1 MNSVARIAI
10 LAGLVTFSS
19 AAYAADTMVI
29 DGATVHPITKD
40 PFVGRVVI
48 ANGIITA
55 VGADVAIPPDAQ
67 RIDAAGLHVY
77 PGLFDAF
84 SSLGLVEVDA
94 VSATN
99 DHTEMG
105 MYNPHLLAATAI
117 HPSSEV
123 LPVTRANG
131 ITHAIVAP
139 RAGRDGV
146 ISGQAALVNLDGW
159 TVAEMAVEPSLAMV
173 IDWPGIVTRRYDP
186 VTFSFKDTP
195 YNDAKEA
202 AEKEQNEL
210 REWFDA
216 ARHYQ
221 QADGVKDS
229 RAQRDQK
236 LAALS
241 LCLEGKKPVI
251 IVAEAKRD
259 IEAAVAFAEEYQLNM
274 ILAGAADAWRV
285 KELLAKKNIPV
296 ILRRTQ
302 SLPREEDDSYDQPYA
317 TPAQLREA
325 GIRIAFASSAG
336 SGGGAPSGP
345 HGSRTVPYEAE
356 QATGYGLSEDD
367 ALRAVTLW
375 PAEIFGV
382 ADRLGSI
389 EAGKI
394 ANLIVTD
401 GSPLAIESQLRHL
414 VIAGRVVE
422 LGNKHASLYEKYRAR
437 PHREPSG
444 AVGARR

>member
-1 MNSVARIAI
+1 MKTIQ
-10 LAGLVTFSS
+10 LATFSAVFLMASS
-19 AAYAADTMVI
+19 AAAQTLVI
-29 DGATVHPITKD
+29 DGATVHPVTKEA
-40 PFVGRVVI
+40 FVGRVVI

-55 VGADVAIPPDAQ
+55 AGADVAVPPDAQ
-67 RIDAAGLHVY
+67 RIDARGFHVY
-77 PGLFDAF
+77 PGMFDAF

-94 VSATN
+94 VSATA

-105 MYNPHLLAATAI
+105 MYNPHLLAASAI

-123 LPVTRANG
+123 IPVTRANG
-131 ITHAIVAP
+131 ITHALVAP
-139 RAGRDGV
+139 RAGREGV

-159 TVAEMAVEPSLAMV
+159 TVEEMAIDASVAMV

-186 VTFSFKDTP
+186 VTYSFKDTP

-216 ARHYQ
+216 AKHYR
-221 QADGVKDS
+221 QAAGVKDT
-229 RAQRDQK
+229 RAHRDQK

-251 IVAEAKRD
+251 IVAETKRD
-259 IEAAVAFAEEYQLNM
+259 IEAALAFAEEYQLN
-274 ILAGAADAWRV
+274 IVLAGATDAWRV
-285 KELLAKKNIPV
+285 KDVLAKKNIPV

-302 SLPREEDDSYDQPYA
+302 SLPRDDDDSYHQPYA
-317 TPAQLREA
+317 TPSQLQAA
-325 GIRIAFASSAG
+325 GVRIAFASSAG
-336 SGGGAPSGP
+336 SGGGTPSGP

-356 QATGYGLSEDD
+356 QATGFGLSEDD
-367 ALRAVTLW
+367 ALRAMTLW

-382 ADRLGSI
+382 ADKLGSI

-401 GSPLAIESQLRHL
+401 GSPLAIESRIRHL
-414 VIAGRVVE
+414 IIAGRQVE

-437 PHREPSG
+437 PHRDPSG

>member
-1 MNSVARIAI
+1 MKTIRLATLAAALCVA
-10 LAGLVTFSS
+10 SS
-19 AAYAADTMVI
+19 AAAQTLVI
-29 DGATVHPITKD
+29 DGATVHPLTKD
-40 PFVGRVVI
+40 AFVGRVVI

-55 VGADVAIPPDAQ
+55 VGSDVAIPPDAQ
-67 RIDAAGLHVY
+67 RIDASGFHVY
-77 PGLFDAF
+77 PGMFDAF

-94 VSATN
+94 VSATS

-105 MYNPHLLAATAI
+105 MYNPHLLAASAI

-123 LPVTRANG
+123 IPVTRANG
-131 ITHAIVAP
+131 ITHALVAP

-146 ISGQAALVNLDGW
+146 ISGQAALINLDGW
-159 TVAEMAVEPSLAMV
+159 TVDEMAVVPSVAMV

-210 REWFDA
+210 REWFEA

-221 QADGVKDS
+221 QAEGVKDT
-229 RAQRDQK
+229 RAHRDQK

-241 LCLEGKKPVI
+241 LCLQGKKPVI
-251 IVAEAKRD
+251 IVAETKRD

-274 ILAGAADAWRV
+274 ILAGATDAWRV

-302 SLPREEDDSYDQPYA
+302 SLPREEDDSYNQPYA
-317 TPAQLREA
+317 TPAQLQAA
-325 GIRIAFASSAG
+325 GVRIAFASSAG

-356 QATGYGLSEDD
+356 QATGFGLTEED
-367 ALRAVTLW
+367 ALRAMTLW

-382 ADRLGSI
+382 ADKLGSI

-401 GSPLAIESQLRHL
+401 GSPLAIESQVRHI
-414 VIAGRVVE
+414 VIAGREVE